1 MKREKGQ
8 WWRVDMRSER
18 ARKQDEDKTLGLD
31 SLVQRKLLLLSR
43 YLSLTEQLKESFGK
57 KEMDSVLSLLARRQR
72 CAEEV
77 ERNDMLLRNAAQGHP
92 DKASAAPYTAQ
103 IKGVL
108 SRIEALDQDLIAGM
122 KEESATLK
130 EGLLK
135 MRSAR
140 VVANTYRGY
149 GAQLPRFVDV
159 DG

>member
-8 WWRVDMRSER
+8 WWRVEMRSER
-18 ARKQDEDKTLGLD
+18 PKKQDEEKTLELD

-43 YLSLTEQLKESFGK
+43 YLLLTEQLKESFGK
-57 KEMDSVLSLLARRQR
+57 KEMDSVLTLLARRQR

-77 ERNDMLLRNAAQGHP
+77 ERNDTLLRNAAQAHP
-92 DKASAAPYTAQ
+92 GKASLAPYAVKL
-103 IKGVL
+103 KGVL
-108 SRIEALDQDLIAGM
+108 SRIEALDKDLIAGM
-122 KEESATLK
+122 KEETATLK

-140 VVANTYRGY
+140 VVTNTYRGH
-149 GAQLPRFVDV
+149 GAQIPRFVDV